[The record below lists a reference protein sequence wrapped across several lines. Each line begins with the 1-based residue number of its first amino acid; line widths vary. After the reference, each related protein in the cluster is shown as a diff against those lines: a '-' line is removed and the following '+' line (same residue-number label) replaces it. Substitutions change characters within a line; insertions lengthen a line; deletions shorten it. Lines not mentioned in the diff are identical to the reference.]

1 MTCNL
6 LSVRRRGRGE
16 EGKRE
21 RERERERDGGGR
33 GGIKKER
40 GRITQYLRGTCTYN
54 IKDSH
59 LLVSTIIVHWYSF
72 ITGKCLK

>member
-1 MTCNL
+1 MTCSL
-6 LSVRRRGRGE
+6 LSVRRKGEERRVRGRE
-16 EGKRE
+16 KE
-21 RERERERDGGGR
+21 RESEGWRRE

-40 GRITQYLRGTCTYN
+40 GRITQYKRGTCTYN

-72 ITGKCLK
+72 ILASA

>member
-6 LSVRRRGRGE
+6 LSVRRKGEERRVRGRE
-16 EGKRE
+16 K
-21 RERERERDGGGR
+21 ERERERDGGGR
-33 GGIKKER
+33 GIKKER
-40 GRITQYLRGTCTYN
+40 GRITQYKRGTCTYN

>member
-1 MTCNL
+1 M
-6 LSVRRRGRGE
+6 E
-16 EGKRE
+16 EG
-21 RERERERDGGGR
+21 

-40 GRITQYLRGTCTYN
+40 GRITQYKRGTCTYN
-54 IKDSH
+54 IKDPH

>member
-6 LSVRRRGRGE
+6 LSVRRKGEERRVRGRE
-16 EGKRE
+16 KE
-21 RERERERDGGGR
+21 REREGWRREE
-33 GGIKKER
+33 GIKKER